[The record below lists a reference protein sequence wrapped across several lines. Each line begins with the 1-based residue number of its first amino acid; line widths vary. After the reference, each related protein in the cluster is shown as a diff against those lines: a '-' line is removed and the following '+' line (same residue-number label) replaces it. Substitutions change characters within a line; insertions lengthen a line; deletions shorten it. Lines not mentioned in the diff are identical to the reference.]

1 MMGPFCN
8 FAKIRSNSNIK
19 NKLKQLMSNSKISAA
34 AFADTKPH
42 YDLLDGLRGVAALM
56 VIFYHVFEAFAT
68 SPIDQRFNH
77 GYLAVDFFFI
87 LSGFVIGY
95 AYDDRWKTMTTKDFI
110 KRRLIRLHPMV
121 VLGAVLGVIA
131 FCIQGCEK
139 WDGTQV
145 SISMVMLALL
155 INLFLIPAVPGS
167 GPEIRGNGE
176 MYPLNGPRWSLFFEY
191 IGNIMYA
198 LFIRRM
204 STKALTALVV
214 LAGIGLASFAI
225 FNFSGAG
232 HLGVG
237 WTMEEYNL
245 IGGFLRVLF
254 SFSIGLLMSR
264 VFKPIPVKGAFWICS
279 LAIVVLLSMPYVGN
293 GEALWMNGIY
303 DSVCAILIFPMLVYL
318 GASGKTTDKHSARI
332 CKFLGD
338 ISYPLYMVHYPLIY
352 LYFGWVKKENLTF
365 AEAWPEALALVIGS
379 IVLAYISL
387 KLYDEPVRRYLTK
400 RFLQVRK

>member
-1 MMGPFCN
+1 MGPFCN

-110 KRRLIRLHPMV
+110 KRRLIRLHPTV

-176 MYPLNGPRWSLFFEY
+176 MYPLNGPSWSLFFEY